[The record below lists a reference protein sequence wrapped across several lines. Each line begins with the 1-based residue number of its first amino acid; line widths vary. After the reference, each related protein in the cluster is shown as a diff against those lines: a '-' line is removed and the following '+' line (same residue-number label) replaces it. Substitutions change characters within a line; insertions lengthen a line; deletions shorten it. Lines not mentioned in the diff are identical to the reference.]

1 MSQRGSSVP
10 KLVRVRPQS
19 RTAEREDSDREDL
32 RVQLLLGS
40 VAFGSIALSVIS
52 YVHPFG

>member
-1 MSQRGSSVP
+1 
-10 KLVRVRPQS
+10 VRPQS